1 MSLKTFKDKF
11 FYILDQVE
19 KRDES
24 VNAVVAGRLKLLR
37 IAGKSIFANIEDED
51 TNLQI
56 YFSKDSVGEELYTI
70 LKK

>member
-11 FYILDQVE
+11 SYILEQVE

-51 TNLQI
+51 TN
-56 YFSKDSVGEELYTI
+56 YKFI
-70 LKK
+70 LVKIA